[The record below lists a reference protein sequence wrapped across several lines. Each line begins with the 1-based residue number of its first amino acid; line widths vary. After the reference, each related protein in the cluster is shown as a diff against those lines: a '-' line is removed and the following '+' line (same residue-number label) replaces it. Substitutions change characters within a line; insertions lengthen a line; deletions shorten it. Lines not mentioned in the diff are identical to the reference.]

1 MQNIRHQIQ
10 YINPE
15 LLVWAVE
22 YVDQLPEI
30 LMEDEK
36 IIHIIDGLYNVRS
49 TLLLSTDN
57 RIIFKELGTDA
68 IEVIPHER
76 VILIEYLEPIITINT
91 EENIFQFEKTDSR
104 LALAFCKA
112 VNTVL
117 GHVETQVAEE
127 SGLSVL
133 ELLEQ
138 LGSLRENGVL
148 TDDEFMIQKKKLLE
162 KL

>member
-1 MQNIRHQIQ
+1 MQNIRHQVQ
-10 YINPE
+10 YINPR

-22 YVDQLPEI
+22 YIDQLPDI

-36 IIHIIDGLYNVRS
+36 VIHIIDGLYNGIS
-49 TLLLSTDN
+49 TLLLSTGS
-57 RIIFKELGTDA
+57 RLIFKGLETDD

-76 VILIEYLEPIITINT
+76 ITMVEYREPFIKINT
-91 EENIFQFEKTDSR
+91 EEYIFQFEKTDSS
-104 LALAFCKA
+104 LTEEFCKT

-148 TDDEFMIQKKKLLE
+148 TDDEFIIQKKKLLE